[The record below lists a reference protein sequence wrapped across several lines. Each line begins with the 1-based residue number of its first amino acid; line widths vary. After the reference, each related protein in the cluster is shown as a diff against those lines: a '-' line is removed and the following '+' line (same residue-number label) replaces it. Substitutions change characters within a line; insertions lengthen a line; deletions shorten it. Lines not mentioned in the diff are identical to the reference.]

1 MNEPKNI
8 LITRTDRIGDVILS
22 LPMAS
27 AIKKKYPGCRI
38 SFLVRS
44 YTAQLLS
51 GNAFVDETIVLI
63 EANGKPDLQR
73 NISLLKNKFDV
84 VIAAYPTF
92 KLTLIFFLAGINKRI
107 GTGYRWYSFLF
118 NGKVYDHRKKGG
130 HHELEFNVRLL
141 SQLGINNDVNETN
154 AEFGLFVPPKQKE
167 KIKNDMAGLG
177 IDSAKKIIIIHPGS
191 GGSAVDLPVSTLKN
205 VMQILSKENVEI
217 LITGSTGE
225 MEICSSLIV
234 DEKTKNLAGRYDLSG
249 LTALIERCDLM
260 IANSTGP
267 IHIAAAL
274 GKYVIG
280 FYPKFTAASPERW
293 GPYTEKKKI
302 FTPELDCSNCS
313 RKQCEELNC
322 MSSIKAE
329 NIAGAALSI
338 LKLNVK

>member
-8 LITRTDRIGDVILS
+8 LIARTDRIGDVILS

-44 YTAQLLS
+44 YTAPLLS
-51 GNAFVDETIVLI
+51 GNSYVDETIVLI
-63 EANGKPDLQR
+63 EENGKPDLQR
-73 NISLLKNKFDV
+73 NIALLKNKFDV

-92 KLTLIFFLAGINKRI
+92 KLALIFFLAGFKKRI
-107 GTGYRWYSFLF
+107 GTGFRWYSFLF
-118 NGKVYDHRKKGG
+118 NGKVYDHRKRGG

-141 SQLGINNDVNETN
+141 SRLGINNDVNETN
-154 AEFGLFVPPKQKE
+154 AEFGLSVPSRNKE
-167 KIKNDMAGLG
+167 IIKNELTSHG
-177 IDSAKKIIIIHPGS
+177 IDPSKRIIIVHPGS

-205 VMQILSKENVEI
+205 VMQILAEENIEI
-217 LITGSTGE
+217 LITGSGSE
-225 MEICSSLIV
+225 KELCESLIV
-234 DEKTKNLAGRYDLSG
+234 NERTKNLAGRYDLSG
-249 LTALIERCDLM
+249 LTALIDRCDLM

-274 GKYVIG
+274 GKFVIG
-280 FYPKFTAASPERW
+280 FYPKFTATSPERW

-302 FTPELDCSNCS
+302 FTPEIDCLNCS

-322 MSSIKAE
+322 MASIKAE
-329 NIAGAALSI
+329 KIAGAALSI
-338 LKLNVK
+338 LKLNVN